1 MMRAIVI
8 VAGVFAFALLTAG
21 CKQKTEAQEPV
32 RPVLST
38 VVRTDRVERHYSCGH
53 RGTAVQD

>member
-1 MMRAIVI
+1 MRVIV
-8 VAGVFAFALLTAG
+8 VAGVFAVSLFAAG
-21 CKQKTEAQEPV
+21 CKQEKQAPRTV

-38 VVRTDRVERHYSCGH
+38 VVQADKVERHHSCGH